1 MQDRIVAF
9 FQVRKKNLALLLDNI
24 LTILLVVKEASALML
39 DNNVAFLLVVT
50 RVSGLT
56 MMPFINDTYSI
67 MEDTT
72 NKRK

>member
-1 MQDRIVAF
+1 MKESAKGQLF
-9 FQVRKKNLALLLDNI
+9 ENLDLLLDNI
-24 LTILLVVKEASALML
+24 LKILLVVKGASALML
-39 DNNVAFLLVVT
+39 DNTVAFLLVVT

-56 MMPFINDTYSI
+56 KMPFIDDTYSI